1 MDEFQQRLLAAQER
15 SPSLEQ
21 TPLTREFEAF
31 KSSVLFCLKNL
42 QAQMEILFKVQEEQ
56 EMRST
61 RKCLLLHGINESK
74 DENPG
79 TIANILPVLLKCPNI
94 SEASFSRCHR
104 VGIRRD
110 DKPRPVLIKLREH
123 CDKDKIWLPKSGLK
137 GTGITISEFL
147 TKTRHYLFMAA
158 RRHFGISVG
167 PGMATYMLLGLT
179 VTSPKLKSRTRKIAK
194 N

>member
-1 MDEFQQRLLAAQER
+1 MDEFQQRLLAAQE
-15 SPSLEQ
+15 
-21 TPLTREFEAF
+21 
-31 KSSVLFCLKNL
+31 
-42 QAQMEILFKVQEEQ
+42 
-56 EMRST
+56 
-61 RKCLLLHGINESK
+61 
-74 DENPG
+74 
-79 TIANILPVLLKCPNI
+79 
-94 SEASFSRCHR
+94 R